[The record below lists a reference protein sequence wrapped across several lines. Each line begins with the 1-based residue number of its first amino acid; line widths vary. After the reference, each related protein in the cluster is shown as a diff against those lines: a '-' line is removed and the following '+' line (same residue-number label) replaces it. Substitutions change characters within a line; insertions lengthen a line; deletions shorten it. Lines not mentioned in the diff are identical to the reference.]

1 MTDKE
6 KFKNIESYKT
16 NIMKTKIMYVFLFVF
31 LLSTIS
37 AYQIS
42 DYGDFERNSEI
53 RLTQI
58 CDNSEFINL
67 TSISYPNSTIAE
79 NDIQM
84 NEISNGEF
92 YYDFNKTSVEGTY
105 HVRGISDGCEK
116 NFAYTFEVI
125 PEDKGVFNFNFSD
138 STNLAI
144 YTILF
149 LLGLLMGYLKHY
161 EVTSITF
168 IINGFFMM
176 VNDINIIASIVVI
189 MIGVVI
195 AFYSGREE

>member
-1 MTDKE
+1 MK
-6 KFKNIESYKT
+6 KLKNTKNFEN
-16 NIMKTKIMYVFLFVF
+16 NIMKPKVLLIFFFIFLV
-31 LLSTIS
+31 STIS

-42 DYGDFERNSEI
+42 EYGEFERNSEI
-53 RLTQI
+53 RLTQV
-58 CDNSEFINL
+58 CDNSEFINI
-67 TSISYPNSTIAE
+67 TSISYPNSTVAE
-79 NDIQM
+79 SDIEM

-125 PEDKGVFNFNFSD
+125 PEDKGLFDFQFSET
-138 STNLAI
+138 TNIII
-144 YTILF
+144 YIVLL

-161 EVTSITF
+161 EITSITF

-176 VNDINIIASIVVI
+176 VNEINIIASIIVI